1 MKHLPLSFRLWLPVV
16 ILAVV
21 VLFTAL
27 AAIHRTS
34 GLIQQSSAQLALQQE
49 RLQLAFEWK
58 GLATP
63 REAAPERAEALA
75 KALAAASPAG
85 QSPSAAQ
92 ADLTRLAA
100 SPRELGPEAV
110 AALQR
115 LAAHE
120 AQQTAAMR
128 DATARERWRTVWA
141 VVIMMALLVSGIAA
155 ATVFLTRSVQRPLL
169 EACQVAERIGRGDLS
184 IPTPT
189 DRRDEIGR
197 LVLGMEQM
205 RVSLAAAM
213 ADVRSAA
220 GHIRQAAHEVAA
232 GNQNLSSRTEQSAA
246 HLQQT
251 AQTMAELTGTMQSS
265 AASARQAS
273 AMAEAATAVAA
284 RGGERVGEVVQTMR
298 GINDDSRRIAD
309 IIGTIDGIAFQT
321 NILALNAAVEAA
333 RAGEQGRGFAVV
345 AGEVRNLAQRSATAA
360 REIKS
365 LIGGS
370 VDKVDQGARLVDD
383 AGRTM
388 QEIVESVR
396 QVTHSIG
403 EISRS
408 VGAQSQS
415 IGTVH
420 HSVGELD
427 EATQHNAALVE
438 QGAAAAAQL
447 RDQAE
452 RLNDVVHRFKTE
464 A

>member
-1 MKHLPLSFRLWLPVV
+1 MGQLSTTVQQNADKV
-16 ILAVV
+16 EQA
-21 VLFTAL
+21 
-27 AAIHRTS
+27 HR
-34 GLIQQSSAQLALQQE
+34 LAL
-49 RLQLAFEWK
+49 
-58 GLATP
+58 G
-63 REAAPERAEALA
+63 
-75 KALAAASPAG
+75 ASTV
-85 QSPSAAQ
+85 AAQ
-92 ADLTRLAA
+92 
-100 SPRELGPEAV
+100 
-110 AALQR
+110 
-115 LAAHE
+115 
-120 AQQTAAMR
+120 
-128 DATARERWRTVWA
+128 
-141 VVIMMALLVSGIAA
+141 
-155 ATVFLTRSVQRPLL
+155 
-169 EACQVAERIGRGDLS
+169 
-184 IPTPT
+184 
-189 DRRDEIGR
+189 
-197 LVLGMEQM
+197 
-205 RVSLAAAM
+205 
-213 ADVRSAA
+213 
-220 GHIRQAAHEVAA
+220 
-232 GNQNLSSRTEQSAA
+232 
-246 HLQQT
+246 
-251 AQTMAELTGTMQSS
+251 
-265 AASARQAS
+265 
-273 AMAEAATAVAA
+273 
-284 RGGERVGEVVQTMR
+284 GGEVVAQVVQTMR
-298 GINDDSRRIAD
+298 GINDSSRRIAD

-427 EATQHNAALVE
+427 QATQHNAALVE

-452 RLNDVVHRFKTE
+452 RLNEVVHRFKTE